1 MLVSQLKE
9 EQLTAETVDRLLFQG
24 IEDTGEA
31 ADCII
36 VLGSMKAVKYRLPAA
51 LEAYKSGRAKKMI
64 LCGGKIREF
73 PDGMRS
79 EAEEMKK
86 SALKMGISEED
97 IILENRSM
105 HTVDNIRFALE
116 EIKCIFPRDSV
127 RRVLLV
133 TTTYHMRRSLAIARH
148 VFPENV
154 TVIPCP
160 ADDTS
165 TRRDNW
171 MNTSE
176 GIARANGEARKIVQ
190 YVINGFIPDFE
201 V

>member
-24 IEDTGEA
+24 IEDTGES

-51 LEAYKSGRAKKMI
+51 LEAYKSGRSKKMI
-64 LCGGKIREF
+64 LCGGKTREF

-105 HTVDNIRFALE
+105 HTADNIRFALE

-148 VFPENV
+148 VFTENV

-176 GIARANGEARKIVQ
+176 GIARAKGEARKIVQ
-190 YVINGFIPDFE
+190 YVKGGIIPDFE